1 MGSAIGHWFGLQ
13 QFFANSIENFISH
26 ENKCDLSLPKI
37 CIKTF
42 WLSKW
47 VSIAIVVA
55 RFPQA
60 SLSLPTVTVTYSEFS
75 RKHPVF
81 VLARQTRLSFAGA
94 LPKELCHWFCS
105 QNLRLSSRIAF
116 GCEFQMTCRGLN
128 LPLPDQRVAN
138 SAKVLSALKS
148 QNNLCGVWILFKNS
162 TPKFRTAESPFQ
174 PLSTSAASQ
183 SCATSTLGLPM
194 QFKACFWAVGTYSS
208 KTIEMIFFFLLKY

>member
-1 MGSAIGHWFGLQ
+1 MSQYCKSGS
-13 QFFANSIENFISH
+13 
-26 ENKCDLSLPKI
+26 
-37 CIKTF
+37 TF
-42 WLSKW
+42 SSSQPVTAHSDW
-47 VSIAIVVA
+47 
-55 RFPQA
+55 
-60 SLSLPTVTVTYSEFS
+60 VTVSYSKFS